1 MEKPLIK
8 VTTGGKSRDGKGLLN
23 LRKIIQTKRLSSV
36 LENVTKWH
44 LANLPVELSKK
55 EKTKPGI
62 LITSHK

>member
-36 LENVTKWH
+36 LENV

-55 EKTKPGI
+55 EKTKRGI